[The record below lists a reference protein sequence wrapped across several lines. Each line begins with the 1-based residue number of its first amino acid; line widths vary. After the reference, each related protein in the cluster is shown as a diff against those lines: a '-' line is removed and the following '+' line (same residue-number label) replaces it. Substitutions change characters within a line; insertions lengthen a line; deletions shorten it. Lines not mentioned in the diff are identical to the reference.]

1 MEDVSQ
7 LLTLFGGLFLI
18 SLIVSPIA
26 THLKIPRV
34 TLLIISGVVLGPQ
47 GLSLLNGVSET
58 WFPFIADIT
67 LLIIGYLL
75 GARLTRDYISQYIG
89 GVMTAATIIT
99 LATVAVVAIGLLL
112 VGFPVEVACLLGAI
126 AAATD
131 PAATLDV
138 IRERAKDNRFTQLL
152 EGIVALDDVLG
163 LLVFS
168 FILAGLA
175 LVNGH
180 NGVWEPIQH
189 MLWDILGA
197 LVLGAV
203 IGGLLA
209 YLLNKRDPRKSVIV
223 ESLGFIFLC
232 GGLSIHLEVSFLLA
246 AMSMG
251 LVVVNTADA
260 TADHL
265 HEIEDIEKPFLVLFF
280 VMAGASL
287 NLEIGAAIGVAGL
300 LFIVLRTLGRYLGG
314 LLLPATQQLKG
325 QRRWLG
331 ISLLPQAGVA
341 MGMALVAS
349 HAYPEHREL
358 LVSVS
363 IAATIIFE
371 LVGPILINRALD
383 NTPDVGADEIAES
396 RQEKTL

>member
-1 MEDVSQ
+1 MESVSQ
-7 LLTLFGGLFLI
+7 LLILFGGLFLI
-18 SLIVSPIA
+18 SLVVSPIA
-26 THLKIPRV
+26 VRLRIPRV
-34 TLLIISGVVLGPQ
+34 TVLILSGVALGPHGLNMLN
-47 GLSLLNGVSET
+47 GLSES

-75 GARLTRDYISQYIG
+75 GARLTKDYLRQYIG

-99 LATVAVVAIGLLL
+99 LATVIVVAVGLLL
-112 VGFPVEVACLLGAI
+112 FGFPVEVACLLGAI
-126 AAATD
+126 ASATD

-138 IRERAKDNRFTQLL
+138 LRERSKSTHFSMLL

-168 FILAGLA
+168 LVLAGLA

-180 NGVWEPIQH
+180 SGIMEPIQH

-197 LVLGAV
+197 LALGAV

-209 YLLNKRDPRKSVIV
+209 YLLNKRDPSKSVIV
-223 ESLGFIFLC
+223 ESLGLIFLC
-232 GGLSIHLEVSFLLA
+232 GGLAIHLEVSFLLS
-246 AMSMG
+246 AMAMG
-251 LVVVNTADA
+251 LVVVNKADA

-280 VMAGASL
+280 VMAGATL
-287 NLEIGAAIGVAGL
+287 NIEAGAVIGLAGAV
-300 LFIVLRTLGRYLGG
+300 FMGFRILGRYIGG
-314 LLLPATQQLKG
+314 MLLPATPQLKG
-325 QRRWLG
+325 QRHLLG

-349 HAYPEHREL
+349 HAYPEHAEL
-358 LVSVS
+358 LISVS
-363 IAATIIFE
+363 IAATVVFE
-371 LVGPILINRALD
+371 LIGPIFINHALD
-383 NTPDVGADEIAES
+383 KANKKQSP
-396 RQEKTL
+396 LM